1 VEPVLWW
8 IIGAL
13 LTALGAVLGVALW
26 MAQRW
31 QSRVE
36 NRLRRLH
43 HQANLLQW
51 LVFVV
56 KDLYR
61 KVFGREPP
69 PPPKES

>member
-1 VEPVLWW
+1 MEPVLWW